1 MKEGKGDSFQGA
13 SNSNGMNAAMARSA
27 GPEAGAPAET
37 REAGRGWQRR
47 VGMWVQPGGS
57 GQEVGKPTGFAHIAP
72 GSTRLGPDNSTQ
84 VVDFPHLSR
93 VRLFWAS
100 PEIAKTNEKWA
111 NPIESRGLPNLMSNY
126 IISTH
131 QDTLIFTLATL
142 I

>member
-57 GQEVGKPTGFAHIAP
+57 GQEVGKWRSFSHFETALAHLFP
-72 GSTRLGPDNSTQ
+72 PFSTQ
-84 VVDFPHLSR
+84 VVDFPRIEH
-93 VRLFWAS
+93 VRLFWEGH
-100 PEIAKTNEKWA
+100 EIGFSHGWTT
-111 NPIESRGLPNLMSNY
+111 M
-126 IISTH
+126 
-131 QDTLIFTLATL
+131 DTDKRLN
-142 I
+142 